1 MLCINVKRNS
11 GHVVIHSCFLP
22 DENKRRFFKKKI
34 RKKTPSTYKQFA
46 RQHVLIFLLFRLYSK
61 VFGEKAGEATSQLTI
76 SRWAAAKVSSFTL
89 AAAFMI
95 HFCTGLSRL
104 QGKYVCQFSQFIV
117 KKIDIY

>member
-1 MLCINVKRNS
+1 M
-11 GHVVIHSCFLP
+11 
-22 DENKRRFFKKKI
+22 
-34 RKKTPSTYKQFA
+34 
-46 RQHVLIFLLFRLYSK
+46 LIFLLFRLYSK